1 MNRYPIWKNVLIA
14 VILVLGFVYALPNL
28 YGSDPALQ
36 ISSSRGAEIGELTEL
51 QVNVAL
57 DKEKIKPTRIELG
70 DGSLLIRFDS
80 EDTQLKAQGLLKKAL
95 GRDYVVAL
103 NLAPSTP
110 IWLHKL
116 GAEPMFL
123 GLDLRGGVHFLM
135 EVDMEAA
142 VGKAEER
149 YVSDLRSL
157 FREKKVR
164 YKTITRRDEGG
175 VLIRFQDADQ
185 QEAGVK
191 LIGKEIPDAMVT
203 EGKAGE
209 YQILLTMSEPSIIT
223 TRENA

>member
-1 MNRYPIWKNVLIA
+1 MNVYPIWKNVLIA
-14 VILVLGFVYALPNL
+14 VIVTAGFVYALPNL

-57 DKEKIKPTRIELG
+57 DKEKIKPTHFELG
-70 DGSLLIRFDS
+70 DGSLLIRFDH
-80 EDTQLKAQGLLKKAL
+80 EETQLKAQGILKKEL

-110 IWLHKL
+110 TWLHKL

-142 VGKAEER
+142 VSKAEER
-149 YVSDLRSL
+149 YVSDFRSL
-157 FREKKVR
+157 FRENKIR
-164 YKTITRRDEGG
+164 YKTIARRDQGG
-175 VLIRFQDADQ
+175 VLVRFQNSAE
-185 QEAGVK
+185 QENGVR
-191 LIGKEIPDAMVT
+191 LINKNNPEVKVDSSV
-203 EGKAGE
+203 
-209 YQILLTMSEPSIIT
+209 
-223 TRENA
+223 R